1 MIKIFQAP
9 QLNSKE
15 DLLRELHQERRAAEA
30 AAAMKKKLDE
40 QRLLVRK
47 YQRHFSV
54 YLYIF
59 IRLKKINLS
68 QRQPLQ

>member
-1 MIKIFQAP
+1 
-9 QLNSKE
+9 
-15 DLLRELHQERRAAEA
+15 
-30 AAAMKKKLDE
+30 MKKKLDE

-47 YQRHFSV
+47 YQRHSSV